1 MRKVEIMAP
10 VGSFESL
17 QAAIQAGADSVY
29 FGIEQLNMRA
39 RSSINFTI
47 EDLKEIKRRCSE
59 QGIKTYLTLN
69 TVLYDHDINLMKS
82 IIHSAKEAEVDA
94 VIAMDQAAIMYARE
108 VGLTVHLSTQIN
120 ITNVEALKFYAH
132 FADVAVLSREL
143 TLQQVQMICESVE
156 KEQVK
161 GPSGELMRIEV
172 FVHGAL
178 CMAVSGKCYLSLHT
192 HNSSANRGACKQNC
206 RRTYEVK
213 DDQGNELLID
223 NEYIMSPKDLCT
235 VNFLDKI
242 IETGVSVL
250 KIEGRSKG
258 PDYVFAT
265 VSAYAAARDAAL
277 AGKFTQAMGQELLE
291 KLEKVYNRGFWG
303 GYFLGKELGEWT
315 DSDGSK
321 AKRRREF
328 LGNGIKYFPKIGVG
342 EFKLKTGKLSVGD
355 TIMVTGPT
363 TGIFEM
369 EVKEMRVENEIVQTV
384 ERNIPFSMQ
393 TPQKVRPSDKIFRII
408 EVFEIAQS

>member
-47 EDLKEIKRRCSE
+47 EDLKEIKKRCGE
-59 QGIKTYLTLN
+59 HGIKTYLTLN

-82 IIHSAKEAEVDA
+82 IIHSAKEAAVDA
-94 VIAMDQAAIMYARE
+94 VIAMDQAAIMYAKE

-120 ITNVEALKFYAH
+120 ITNVQALKFYAH

-156 KEQVK
+156 KEQVR

-223 NEYIMSPKDLCT
+223 NQYIMSPKDLCT

-277 AGKFTQAMGQELLE
+277 AGKFTQELGQDLLE

-393 TPQKVRPSDKIFRII
+393 TPEKVRPSDKIFRII

>member
-1 MRKVEIMAP
+1 MRKVEVMAP

-39 RSSINFTI
+39 RSSINFTLD
-47 EDLKEIKRRCSE
+47 DLREIKIRCAAH
-59 QGIKTYLTLN
+59 GIKTYLTLN

-82 IIHSAKEAEVDA
+82 IINAAKEADVDA
-94 VIAMDQAAIMYARE
+94 IIAMDQAAIMYARE

-143 TLQQVQMICESVE
+143 TLKQVKTIVDEVE
-156 KEQVK
+156 KQQVK
-161 GPSGELMRIEV
+161 GPNGELMRIEV

-242 IETGVSVL
+242 IETGISVM

-258 PDYVFAT
+258 PDYVYAT
-265 VSAYAAARDAAL
+265 VSAYAKARDAAL
-277 AGKFTQAMGQELLE
+277 AGKFTPELGNELME
-291 KLEKVYNRGFWG
+291 ELDKVFNRGFWG
-303 GYFLGKELGEWT
+303 GYFLGKEMGEWT

-328 LGNGIKYFPKIGVG
+328 VGNGVKYFPKIGIG
-342 EFKLKTGKLSVGD
+342 EFRLRTGKLSKGD
-355 TIMVTGPT
+355 KIMITGPT

-369 EVKEMRVENEIVQTV
+369 EVGEMRVDDQVV
-384 ERNIPFSMQ
+384 ESVGPNVSFSMA
-393 TPQKVRPSDKIFRII
+393 TPEKIRASDKIFRII
-408 EVFEIAQS
+408 ELIEIAES

>member
-1 MRKVEIMAP
+1 MTKVEVMAP

-29 FGIEQLNMRA
+29 FGVEQLNMRA
-39 RSSINFTI
+39 RSSINFTLD
-47 EDLKEIKRRCSE
+47 DLREIKTRCTAH
-59 QGIKTYLTLN
+59 GIKTYLTLN

-82 IIHSAKEAEVDA
+82 IIDAAKEANVDA
-94 VIAMDQAAIMYARE
+94 IIAMDQAAIMYARE

-143 TLQQVQMICESVE
+143 TLKQVKTIVDEVKKQ
-156 KEQVK
+156 QVK
-161 GPSGELMRIEV
+161 GPNGELMRIEV

-206 RRTYEVK
+206 RRTYKVK
-213 DDQGNELLID
+213 DDQGKELVID

-242 IETGVSVL
+242 IETGISVM

-258 PDYVFAT
+258 PDYVYAT
-265 VSAYAAARDAAL
+265 VSAYAKARDATL
-277 AGKFTQAMGQELLE
+277 AGKFTPELGN
-291 KLEKVYNRGFWG
+291 KLMEDLDKVFNRGFWG

-328 LGNGIKYFPKIGVG
+328 VGNGVKYFPQIGIG
-342 EFKLKTGKLSVGD
+342 EFRLRTGKLSKGD
-355 TIMVTGPT
+355 KIMITGPT

-369 EVKEMRVENEIVQTV
+369 EVGEMRVDDQVV
-384 ERNIPFSMQ
+384 ESVGANVSFSMA
-393 TPQKVRPSDKIFRII
+393 TPKKVRASDKIFRII
-408 EVFEIAQS
+408 ELIEIAES